1 MAEINNEQEQQI
13 ADQLLIDAPEE
24 ELDPAHQMEDL
35 EEEQRGVRI
44 APPSDVDWLRHE
56 LDQEENDEMEG
67 YSSPN

>member
-1 MAEINNEQEQQI
+1 MAEINNEQEPQI

-35 EEEQRGVRI
+35 AEEQRGARI
-44 APPSDVDWLRHE
+44 APQSDLDWLRHE
-56 LDQEENDEMEG
+56 LDQEEDDELEG